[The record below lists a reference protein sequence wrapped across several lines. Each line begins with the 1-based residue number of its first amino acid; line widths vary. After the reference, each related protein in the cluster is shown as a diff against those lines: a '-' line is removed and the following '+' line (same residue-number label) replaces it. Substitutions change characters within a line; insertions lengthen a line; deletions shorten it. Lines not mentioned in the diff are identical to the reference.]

1 MIARE
6 GEISVLMAAVG
17 MGYSKLGDRCLSMS
31 WGSAERRAGIQGND
45 REARILEAAEIA
57 VDAGVDSN
65 LQNSAG
71 MAARDFARSRRY
83 DEVVALLGIVGR

>member
-1 MIARE
+1 
-6 GEISVLMAAVG
+6 MAAVG
-17 MGYSKLGDRCLSMS
+17 MGYRRLRMS
-31 WGSAERRAGIQGND
+31 WGSAERRAGIEGND

-65 LQNSAG
+65 LQNLAW

-83 DEVVALLGIVGR
+83 EEVFAFLDIVGR